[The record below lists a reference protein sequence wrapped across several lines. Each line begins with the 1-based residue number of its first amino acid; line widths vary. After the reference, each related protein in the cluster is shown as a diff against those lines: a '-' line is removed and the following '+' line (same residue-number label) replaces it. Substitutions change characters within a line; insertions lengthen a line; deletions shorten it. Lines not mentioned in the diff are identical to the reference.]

1 MFSVV
6 GKKKKKKKRREVG
19 KNSSPLLKIISNLNS
34 PLKKE
39 MWGFQ
44 QDVRLV
50 APFHDKGWVQKVRAQ
65 LCPWQVGLLSTHL
78 PKPSKFWLEELASL
92 KQAGGSNGR
101 SGIPQQRVNTFIS
114 GPKFLGHHTGFSDGD
129 FEVKTIT
136 STSDKTSPIRLFAQG
151 HPDRTDSPTSHF
163 LGMKDHRSANV
174 GL

>member
-1 MFSVV
+1 MAGGFAQHSFA
-6 GKKKKKKKRREVG
+6 KA
-19 KNSSPLLKIISNLNS
+19 LKI
-34 PLKKE
+34 
-39 MWGFQ
+39 
-44 QDVRLV
+44 LV
-50 APFHDKGWVQKVRAQ
+50 GRA
-65 LCPWQVGLLSTHL
+65 CF
-78 PKPSKFWLEELASL
+78 SKADWR
-92 KQAGGSNGR
+92 AGGSNDC

-114 GPKFLGHHTGFSDGD
+114 SPKFLGHHTGFSDGG